1 MAHHPDPDDPAVQ
14 DRNWAELLQEL
25 RVTQT
30 GVQLLAGFL
39 LTVPFSNRFGVLDGL
54 ARGVY
59 LAVFCGAL
67 LSTALL
73 VAPVAFHRVLFRRR
87 QRRWLI
93 ETANVCARAG
103 LGTLAL
109 TTCGILFLVVDT
121 VLSRPA
127 ALGFAVAAVLCFALL
142 WLVLP
147 VVAAGP
153 SDDELREARATR
165 PADAEEGRRR

>member
-1 MAHHPDPDDPAVQ
+1 MADGPDPDDPDVQ

-39 LTVPFSNRFGVLDGL
+39 LTVPFTNRFGLLDGL

-73 VAPVAFHRVLFRRR
+73 IAPVAFHRVLFRERR
-87 QRRWLI
+87 RRWLI
-93 ETANVCARAG
+93 ETAHRCARAG
-103 LGTLAL
+103 LATLAL
-109 TTCGILFLVVDT
+109 TTSGILFLVVDVVT
-121 VLSRPA
+121 GRTWA
-127 ALGFAVAAVLCFALL
+127 AVAALLAVLVFGGL
-142 WLVLP
+142 WF
-147 VVAAGP
+147 VVP
-153 SDDELREARATR
+153 MTARR
-165 PADAEEGRRR
+165 EGRRR